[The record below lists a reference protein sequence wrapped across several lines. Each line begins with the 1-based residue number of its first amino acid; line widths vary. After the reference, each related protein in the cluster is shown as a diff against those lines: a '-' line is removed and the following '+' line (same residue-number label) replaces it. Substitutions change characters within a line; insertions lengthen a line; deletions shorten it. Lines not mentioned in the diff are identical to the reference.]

1 MPPVGALIGLN
12 ATLPSSLTQNLMT
25 QNLMTERG
33 VTGQRKPAA
42 ISAGDARGSDRLGH
56 VLDLVLEV
64 AVGEL
69 PPALA
74 QALDHEDAVRV
85 ALARIEQRRHRRL
98 RPLRRRFMSR
108 PALRRQM
115 GRLHRNGRT

>member
-1 MPPVGALIGLN
+1 VPPVGALIGLN

-64 AVGEL
+64 AVG
-69 PPALA
+69 
-74 QALDHEDAVRV
+74 DANVLLRLNDCRLFLGDVAEQSKQRGRV
-85 ALARIEQRRHRRL
+85 HRAHGL
-98 RPLRRRFMSR
+98 TP
-108 PALRRQM
+108 
-115 GRLHRNGRT
+115 